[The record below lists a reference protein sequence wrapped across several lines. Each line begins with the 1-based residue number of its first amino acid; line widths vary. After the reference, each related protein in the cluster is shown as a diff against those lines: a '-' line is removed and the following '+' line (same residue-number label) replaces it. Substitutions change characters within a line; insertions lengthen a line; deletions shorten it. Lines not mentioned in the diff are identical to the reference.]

1 MPPMPLHDDLTDG
14 VALPPGDTASPAPAP
29 LPSSLLAARG
39 DAPAEAALIA
49 RMAQGDHAA
58 LDALYALYSDA
69 LYSLAV
75 RMTGEPRD
83 AEEVLQDSFVRMWKR
98 APAFDSSKSRP
109 FTWAVMIT
117 RSHAIDR
124 LRRGKVRR
132 RTLDSLHG
140 EAGSRPTAHSDEGL
154 REILFHETVSRIRR
168 GMERL
173 TDNERRCVEA
183 AIFDAAGSNE
193 LAALLNVPTGTAKSW
208 LHRGLTKLR
217 TWMNHESA

>member
-1 MPPMPLHDDLTDG
+1 MPPAPLHDDLTDG
-14 VALPPGDTASPAPAP
+14 AALPSGTALSALAP
-29 LPSSLLAARG
+29 LPPSLLAARG
-39 DAPAEAALIA
+39 DVPGEIALIT
-49 RMAQGDHAA
+49 RMAKGDHAA

-69 LYSLAV
+69 LYSLAL

-83 AEEVLQDSFVRMWKR
+83 AEEILQDSFVRMWKR
-98 APAFDSSKSRP
+98 APAFDPAKSRP

-132 RTLDSLHG
+132 RTLDSFQG
-140 EAGSRPTAHSDEGL
+140 ESAAGVAARSDDGL
-154 REILFHETVSRIRR
+154 REILFHETVHRIRR

-173 TDNERRCVEA
+173 TENERRCVEA
-183 AIFDAAGSNE
+183 AIFDSAGSND
-193 LAALLNVPTGTAKSW
+193 LASLLNVPTGTAKSW

>member
-1 MPPMPLHDDLTDG
+1 MPPPPLHDDLTDG
-14 VALPPGDTASPAPAP
+14 ALPPGGTAQSASAP
-29 LPSSLLAARG
+29 LPAALLSARG
-39 DAPAEAALIA
+39 DVSAEIALVA
-49 RMAQGDHAA
+49 RMAQGDHSAM
-58 LDALYALYSDA
+58 DSLYALYSDA
-69 LYSLAV
+69 LYSLAM
-75 RMTGEPRD
+75 RMTGESRD

-98 APAFDSSKSRP
+98 APSFDPSKSRP

-140 EAGSRPTAHSDEGL
+140 ESNAVPPAQSDDGL

-168 GMERL
+168 GLERL

-183 AIFDAAGSNE
+183 AVFDAAGSND
-193 LAALLNVPTGTAKSW
+193 LASLLNVPTGTAKSW

-217 TWMNHESA
+217 TWMTHESA